1 MTYCLRI
8 ADLPT
13 NERPRE
19 RLMTHGAKILAT
31 AELIAILLGTGQ
43 GPGKLSAVGLG
54 QYILSELGKHQRD
67 PLVVLREVT
76 PAELMQI
83 SGVGPAKATSIL
95 AAIELGKRA
104 FQSRPNDGTLID
116 SPKPLQSLVKQARLF
131 FIS

>member
-54 QYILSELGKHQRD
+54 QYILSESPD
-67 PLVVLREVT
+67 
-76 PAELMQI
+76 
-83 SGVGPAKATSIL
+83 SFL
-95 AAIELGKRA
+95 AAVHASRQ
-104 FQSRPNDGTLID
+104 FQAS
-116 SPKPLQSLVKQARLF
+116 S
-131 FIS
+131 